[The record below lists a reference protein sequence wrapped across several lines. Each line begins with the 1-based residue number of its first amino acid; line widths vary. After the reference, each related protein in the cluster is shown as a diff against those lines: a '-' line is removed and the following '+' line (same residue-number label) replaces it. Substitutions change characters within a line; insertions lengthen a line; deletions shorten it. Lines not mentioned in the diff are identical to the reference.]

1 MGNDR
6 RKSQSNYRKG
16 ISFQNKTQFH
26 QQPKKEFRTKQKEGY
41 VLFKG
46 TVIESYPNARFLVEL
61 DDIGNQINATLAGKL
76 RQNYIKILTG
86 DRVEIELSVYDTT
99 QGRISRR
106 I

>member
-16 ISFQNKTQFH
+16 ISNQTTKKTFNK
-26 QQPKKEFRTKQKEGY
+26 KVKEDY
-41 VLFKG
+41 VICKG
-46 TVIESYPNARFLVEL
+46 KVIESYPNTRFLVEL
-61 DDIGNQINATLAGKL
+61 DNGSEINAVLAGKL

-86 DRVEIELSVYDTT
+86 DRVELEVSVYDLT

-106 I
+106 L